1 MVGLRFVTI
10 DSSGISLDRSPR
22 SMSTTS
28 ELPMMPSILRTPAVL
43 SVFEI
48 IRAPGPASGEGDLP
62 TVWLSFQHQQAER
75 RHPKRFSPVGS

>member
-48 IRAPGPASGEGDLP
+48 IRAPGTTSGEGDLP
-62 TVWLSFQHQQAER
+62 TVWLSFQH
-75 RHPKRFSPVGS
+75 